1 MTNLVSVPS
10 GSLQA
15 TLLVQ
20 VLLYRRKF
28 PPHKYLV
35 VSLVTLGIS
44 LFMLLGSEGPPS
56 KHSASKKEPSTG
68 GESLLG
74 LGLLVVNL
82 LIDGATN
89 SGQDEIFK
97 KWRGVTGA
105 SDACTERAVP
115 SLTF

>member
-1 MTNLVSVPS
+1 
-10 GSLQA
+10 
-15 TLLVQ
+15 
-20 VLLYRRKF
+20 
-28 PPHKYLV
+28 
-35 VSLVTLGIS
+35 
-44 LFMLLGSEGPPS
+44 MLLGSEGPTS

-97 KWRGVTGA
+97 KWRGVTGE
-105 SDACTERAVP
+105 SP
-115 SLTF
+115 F

>member
-1 MTNLVSVPS
+1 M
-10 GSLQA
+10 
-15 TLLVQ
+15 
-20 VLLYRRKF
+20 LLYRRKF

-56 KHSASKKEPSTG
+56 KHSASKKESSTG

-105 SDACTERAVP
+105 SNAWDLRALFGP
-115 SLTF
+115 RLQCWSSATS